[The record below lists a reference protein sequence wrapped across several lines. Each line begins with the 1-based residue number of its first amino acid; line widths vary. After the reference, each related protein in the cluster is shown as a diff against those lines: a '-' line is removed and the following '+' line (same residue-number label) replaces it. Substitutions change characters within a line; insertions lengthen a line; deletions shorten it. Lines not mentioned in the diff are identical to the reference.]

1 MTLSTE
7 PRTRVLLL
15 VEDDPRD
22 ATLVRKLLDEA
33 GADKYQVVQAD
44 RIAGAL
50 ATLDSIEVDVILLD
64 LRLPDASGVEGV
76 RSLREAAGEIPIV
89 VLTGDSDDRTATACI
104 DAGADDYL
112 AKDEVGTHNLRRAI
126 GYAITRIREA
136 QLREL
141 QQTLHKLRAMSS
153 ASQGTTVTAALAGT
167 GAVSLR
173 SPDAFRRIVTRYLE
187 LLEPYRQGAQIPTAG
202 ASRIEK
208 ERVVAMLGDAGAGPR
223 DLLDA
228 HVAAL
233 DETLGEHDVQHTAAL
248 VVESRLLALE
258 MMGLLVDYY
267 RVGHRRRF
275 QEGASR

>member
-1 MTLSTE
+1 MTVSTE
-7 PRTRVLLL
+7 PKTRVLLL

-33 GADKYQVVQAD
+33 GADKYQVVQTD
-44 RIAGAL
+44 RVSGAL
-50 ATLDSIEVDVILLD
+50 ATLGSIEVDVILLD
-64 LRLPDASGVEGV
+64 LRLPDSSGVESV
-76 RSLREAAGEIPIV
+76 RSLREAAGQIPIV
-89 VLTGDSDDRTATACI
+89 VLTGDSDERVAAACI

-141 QQTLHKLRAMSS
+141 QQTLQKLRSMSS
-153 ASQGTTVTAALAGT
+153 ASQGTTVTAALAGS
-167 GAVSLR
+167 GAVSMR
-173 SPDAFRRIVTRYLE
+173 NPDAFRRIVTRYLE
-187 LLEPYRQGAQIPTAG
+187 LLEPYRQGTQSESST
-202 ASRIEK
+202 RLEK

-233 DETLGEHDVQHTAAL
+233 DETLGEHDVQHSAAL

-275 QEGASR
+275 LEGASS